1 MTVNRPSPPR
11 SSTGRPS
18 PRRALLA
25 ATLTL
30 GLGFG
35 LVGCSGDDKPE
46 YVERPVEELYNEA
59 VDLLNA
65 ANFEDAS
72 KAFDE
77 VERQHPYSSWATK
90 AQIMAAYA
98 LYENNAYDDAVVA
111 LNRFIELHPGNRDI
125 AYAYYLRGLCFYEQI
140 ADARRDQQI
149 TRQAMSNLR
158 EVVSRFPDSPYAR
171 DARLKIDLANDH
183 LAGHEMGIGRFYL
196 DHLDYLAAL
205 NRFRTVVERFD
216 RTTHVPEAL
225 YRMAEVNTILGLNE
239 EAKRVAAV
247 LGYNFPGSD
256 WYADAYGLVTGNSSY
271 EPTADTRWYD
281 SLTSW
286 L

>member
-1 MTVNRPSPPR
+1 MSSDRPS
-11 SSTGRPS
+11 
-18 PRRALLA
+18 RRRVLLA
-25 ATLTL
+25 ATLAL

-35 LVGCSGDDKPE
+35 LSACSGDDEPE
-46 YVERPVEELYNEA
+46 YIERPVGDLYNEA
-59 VDLLNA
+59 VDLLNGADYANA
-65 ANFEDAS
+65 A

-77 VERQHPYSSWATK
+77 VERQHPYSTWATK

-98 LYENNAYDDAVVA
+98 LYENNDYDDAVVA

-140 ADARRDQQI
+140 SDARRDQQL

-196 DHLDYLAAL
+196 NNKDYLASL
-205 NRFRTVVERFD
+205 GRFRAVVERFD
-216 RTTHVPEAL
+216 QTTHVPEAL
-225 YRMAEVNTILGLNE
+225 YRMVEINVILGLTA
-239 EAKRVAAV
+239 EAERIAAV
-247 LGYNFPGSD
+247 LGHNFPGSD
-256 WYADAYGLVTGNSSY
+256 WYADAYGLVTGDTSY
-271 EPTADTRWYD
+271 QPKDDSAWYD
-281 SLTSW
+281 SLTGW

>member
-1 MTVNRPSPPR
+1 MTVKRPSLPR
-11 SSTGRPS
+11 SSAGLPS
-18 PRRALLA
+18 PRRVLMA
-25 ATLTL
+25 ATLAL
-30 GLGFG
+30 GLGLG
-35 LVGCSGDDKPE
+35 LTGCAGDDKPE

-65 ANFEDAS
+65 AKYQDAS

-77 VERQHPYSSWATK
+77 VDRQHPYSSWATK

-98 LYENNAYDDAVVA
+98 LYEDNAYDDAVVA
-111 LNRFIELHPGNRDI
+111 LNRFIELHPGNQDI

-140 ADARRDQQI
+140 ADARRDQQM

-158 EVVSRFPDSPYAR
+158 DVVTRFPDSSYAR

-183 LAGHEMGIGRFYL
+183 LAGHEMGIGRYYL

-205 NRFRTVVERFD
+205 NRFRTVVEKFD
-216 RTTHVPEAL
+216 QTTHVPEAL
-225 YRMAEVNTILGLNE
+225 YRMVEVNTILGLTE

-247 LGYNFPGSD
+247 LGYNYPGSD
-256 WYADAYGLVTGNSSY
+256 WYADAYGLVTGNTSY
-271 EPTADTRWYD
+271 EPKTDSRWYD
-281 SLTSW
+281 SLTNW